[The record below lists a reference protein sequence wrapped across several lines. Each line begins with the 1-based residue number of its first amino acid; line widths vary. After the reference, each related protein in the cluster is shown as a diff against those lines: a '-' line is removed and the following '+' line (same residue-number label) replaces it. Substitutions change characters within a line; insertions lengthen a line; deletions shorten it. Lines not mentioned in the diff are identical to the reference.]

1 MNHILLPQGSSEDR
15 KTRFGVHAM
24 ELLINEMMHLGAH
37 RRRMVAK
44 AFGAANVLTA
54 LQRPTVG
61 DLNAAFV
68 REFLAAERIPLIGQ
82 RLGGNHAL
90 QVCFRTDTG
99 KAIVRSV
106 DGSRL
111 PAILED

>member
-1 MNHILLPQGSSEDR
+1 
-15 KTRFGVHAM
+15 
-24 ELLINEMMHLGAH
+24 MMHLGAH
-37 RRRMVAK
+37 RRRVMAK

-61 DLNAAFV
+61 DFNGAFV
-68 REFLAAERIPLIGQ
+68 REFLAAERIPLAGQ
-82 RLGGNHAL
+82 HLGGNHAM

-99 KAIVRSV
+99 KAIARSV

-111 PAILED
+111 PAILEAEETFQTTHNSEEHSMKI